1 MLNNNNNHNSSCGFA
16 GQVVAYL
23 YDEANARERN
33 EFETHLINCPDC
45 TDEIAGFG
53 VVRSPIGDWRK
64 EFSALETPVIEIPYL
79 KQPNFNTNQ
88 TVSTAKRSRLA
99 DFRSLFS
106 LSPMW
111 KSASAAFAALAVCVG
126 IALIVFVFSGS
137 KELAVNNN
145 LQIEPTFSPSNKIE
159 NKVSEKVEVVSPNGL
174 PDTAPNPETANSQPN
189 TSKQNTRNPQE
200 NSVVKIANN
209 ASKQKTISPK
219 SNKLTVRNET
229 NTNNETKTANTQKR
243 QAPKLSDLSEEED
256 KKSLRLADLFEDI
269 GTE

>member
-1 MLNNNNNHNSSCGFA
+1 MLNHNKNHNSSCAFA
-16 GQVVAYL
+16 GQVVDYL
-23 YDEANARERN
+23 YDEANAMVRN
-33 EFETHLINCPDC
+33 EFETHLINCSNC
-45 TDEIAGFG
+45 ADEIAGFG
-53 VVRSPIGDWRK
+53 VVRSSIGVWRK

-79 KQPNFNTNQ
+79 KLSDFNPNQ
-88 TVSTAKRSRLA
+88 TVSTVKRSLLA

-126 IALIVFVFSGS
+126 IAFFVFLFSGN
-137 KELAVNNN
+137 KELSINNN
-145 LQIEPTFSPSNKIE
+145 LQIEPPVPPTNKIE
-159 NKVSEKVEVVSPNGL
+159 NKVSEKVEVVSLNGL

-219 SNKLTVRNET
+219 SNKLTVRKET
-229 NTNNETKTANTQKR
+229 NTNNETNTANTQKR